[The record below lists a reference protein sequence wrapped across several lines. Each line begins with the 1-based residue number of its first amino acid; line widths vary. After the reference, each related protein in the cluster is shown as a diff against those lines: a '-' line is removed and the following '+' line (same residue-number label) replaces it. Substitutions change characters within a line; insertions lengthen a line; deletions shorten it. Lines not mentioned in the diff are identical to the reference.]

1 MPVETREPAVEPAQP
16 PWELH
21 DPTAPL
27 PAASASL
34 NVPADAPPPGDD
46 PAIGRVVDAVK
57 AVMRLMGDK
66 CQLWKLPSGRVCLA
80 LEPDQALGER
90 LEPLFA
96 KGTLPAVLNGAPLP
110 ASPPERLKL
119 LLVEDDALSLQLL
132 CMILAQEPRYEVFT
146 AANGRLAWEML
157 DRGLS
162 PDLCIS
168 DINMPE
174 MDGLQLLE
182 RMRADTR
189 FKETP
194 ALLCTALKDRQT
206 VARAAPLRVSYYLLK
221 PYSGEA
227 VLAQLRRLLR

>member
-1 MPVETREPAVEPAQP
+1 MPVETCEPPAEPAQP
-16 PWELH
+16 LWESH
-21 DPTAPL
+21 DPAAPL
-27 PAASASL
+27 PGACPSPT
-34 NVPADAPPPGDD
+34 VPADARPPGDNPSID
-46 PAIGRVVDAVK
+46 RLVESVK
-57 AVMRLMGDK
+57 AVMHLMADK
-66 CQLWKLPSGRVCLA
+66 CQLWKLSSGRVCLV
-80 LEPDQALGER
+80 LEPDPVLCER
-90 LEPLFA
+90 LQPLFA
-96 KGTLPAVLNGAPLP
+96 KGTMPAVLCQAPHP
-110 ASPPERLKL
+110 ASPPEKFKL

-157 DRGLS
+157 DRGLC

-182 RMRADTR
+182 RMRSDPR

-206 VARAAPLRVSYYLLK
+206 VKRAAPLRVSYYLLK

-227 VLAQLRRLLR
+227 VLAQLRRLLH